1 MISLLK
7 VYIWAGIEVHIG
19 KEETNCGVKQIWA
32 LGFKTIAGDLK
43 TWHIENIAMQRWKTN
58 MISLHITAV
67 KHYATIWTI
76 KCSTCILTDKKGQD
90 KDLTWHLQ
98 A

>member
-32 LGFKTIAGDLK
+32 LGFKTIGGDLK
-43 TWHIENIAMQRWKTN
+43 TWHIENIAMQRWKTTWLAF
-58 MISLHITAV
+58 ISLLLNIMLQ
-67 KHYATIWTI
+67 
-76 KCSTCILTDKKGQD
+76 SGQ
-90 KDLTWHLQ
+90 
-98 A
+98 